1 MSVKEF
7 LERTSAK
14 YEVTEHHPV
23 FTAQRIAQAEHIHGM
38 NVAKPVVVTADG
50 RYYMCVLPACC
61 RIDMEVLR
69 GLIGADEIELTDE
82 FEMAKLFADC
92 EVGAEPPFGSLYG
105 LPTIMDEL
113 LEDNDSIVFQSGSH
127 DEAVRM
133 DLLEY
138 RRIENPKILSFS
150 YHI

>member
-1 MSVKEF
+1 MRVKSF
-7 LERTSAK
+7 LERSSAR
-14 YEVTEHHPV
+14 YEVTEHHPA
-23 FTAQRIAQAEHIHGM
+23 FTAQHIAQAEHIHGM

-50 RYYMCVLPACC
+50 RYYLCVLPACC

-113 LEDNDSIVFQSGSH
+113 LDDNDSIVFQSGSH

-138 RRIENPKILSFS
+138 RRIENPKMLSFS

>member
-7 LERTSAK
+7 LDRTSAK
-14 YEVTEHHPV
+14 YEVTEHHPA

-69 GLIGADEIELTDE
+69 GLIGADEIKLTDE
-82 FEMAKLFADC
+82 FEMAKLFPDC

-113 LEDNDSIVFQSGSH
+113 LEGDDSIVFQSGSH

-133 DLLEY
+133 NLVEY

>member
-14 YEVTEHHPV
+14 YEVTEHHPA

-69 GLIGADEIELTDE
+69 GLLGADEIELTDE

-127 DEAVRM
+127 DEAVKM

>member
-7 LERTSAK
+7 LDRTSAK
-14 YEVTEHHPV
+14 YEVTEHQPA

-69 GLIGADEIELTDE
+69 GLIGADEIKLTDE
-82 FEMAKLFADC
+82 FEMAKLFPDC

-113 LEDNDSIVFQSGSH
+113 LEGDDSIVFQSGSH

-133 DLLEY
+133 NLVEY

>member
-1 MSVKEF
+1 MSVKSF
-7 LERTSAK
+7 LERSSAK
-14 YEVTEHHPV
+14 YEVTEHHPA

-69 GLIGADEIELTDE
+69 GLIGADEIKLTGE

-138 RRIENPKILSFS
+138 RRIENPKVLSFS

>member
-1 MSVKEF
+1 MSVKNF

-14 YEVTEHHPV
+14 YEVTEHHPA

-61 RIDMEVLR
+61 RIDMDVLR
-69 GLIGADEIELTDE
+69 DLLGADEIELTDE

-127 DEAVRM
+127 GEAVRM

-138 RRIENPKILSFS
+138 RRIEDPKLLSFS